1 MVPADWLVAGRWRAT
16 LRRRPMDRLVCNS
29 INAVNMPQNLIDI
42 DLNAEVLAA
51 IDNALAALE
60 MGFASLIALT
70 LEQRHGLTK
79 MGDKSE
85 AFCRQAGHVFGENP
99 GVLPRNFDLE
109 GYQRDLSALDAL
121 RPRLMRLATL
131 HQRALD
137 TEMAIGSDLMTNALE
152 GYAVLKVAGKGQGLD
167 EARKALSARFARK
180 SRTAESTEPATA

>member
-1 MVPADWLVAGRWRAT
+1 
-16 LRRRPMDRLVCNS
+16 
-29 INAVNMPQNLIDI
+29 
-42 DLNAEVLAA
+42 
-51 IDNALAALE
+51 
-60 MGFASLIALT
+60 
-70 LEQRHGLTK
+70 

-121 RPRLMRLATL
+121 RPRLMRLTTL
-131 HQRALD
+131 QQRALD

-180 SRTAESTEPATA
+180 TRAAETETATA